1 MERIMLVLF
10 ASIVVLAALSTIT
23 AAIFT
28 ITIPRSRP
36 TRTLMTE
43 SSAANTAPRPSSAP
57 ILLSARMVCGKK
69 SQAIVPQS
77 SRKADPIDV
86 RCQRRSFSP
95 KKGENW
101 GSAGMLPDF
110 YLERG
115 LSRLMRST
123 SERLSNFDQS

>member
-1 MERIMLVLF
+1 MLADMKDSANNKINSEEISDLKLRIYDNN
-10 ASIVVLAALSTIT
+10 T
-23 AAIFT
+23 AVAT
-28 ITIPRSRP
+28 

-101 GSAGMLPDF
+101 GSAGMLP
-110 YLERG
+110 
-115 LSRLMRST
+115 RLLPRKGFVT
-123 SERLSNFDQS
+123 PYAIDK